1 MISTV
6 DIHECVCGLQK
17 ATFRRTR
24 GDRLPAEYFRRI
36 SEMKIAVTYDNGN
49 IFQHFGK
56 TEFFKVYDVEDNK
69 VISSEVIGSNGVGHG
84 ALAGLLAGQ
93 SVDVLICGG
102 IGDGAQAALEEAGVE
117 LCAGAQG
124 DADQAVEAYLKGELV
139 STGANCDHHHHEE
152 GHSCGDH
159 EEGHSC
165 GGHGEDHSCGG
176 GCGGHDDGHSCGGS
190 CGGCGSQPVLTGR
203 NVGKTCRAHY
213 RGTFNDGTQFD
224 SSYDRG
230 EPLEFICGV
239 GQMIRGFDAA
249 VADMEVGQVV
259 DVHLMPEEAYG
270 MPDPNAIFTL
280 EIAQLPGSEEL
291 EAGQQVYLTNQY
303 GQPFPVKV
311 VAKGETTITFDA
323 NHEMAGKELNFRIEL
338 VEVNE

>member
-1 MISTV
+1 
-6 DIHECVCGLQK
+6 
-17 ATFRRTR
+17 
-24 GDRLPAEYFRRI
+24 
-36 SEMKIAVTYDNGN
+36 MKIAVTYDNGN
-49 IFQHFGK
+49 IFQHFGR
-56 TEFFKVYDVEDNK
+56 TESFKVYEVEGSK
-69 VISSEVIGSNGVGHG
+69 VVSSEVIGSNGVGHG
-84 ALAGLLAGQ
+84 ALAGLLSEQ

-102 IGDGAQAALEEAGVE
+102 IGGGAQQALAEAGVE
-117 LCAGAQG
+117 LVAGAEG
-124 DADQAVEAYLKGELV
+124 DVDQAVEAYLKGELI
-139 STGANCDHHHHEE
+139 STGANCDHHHHED

-159 EEGHSC
+159 GEGHSC
-165 GGHGEDHSCGG
+165 GGHDEDHSCGSGCGDSCGG
-176 GCGGHDDGHSCGGS
+176 GCG
-190 CGGCGSQPVLTGR
+190 SQPALTGR
-203 NVGKTCRAHY
+203 NVGKTCRTHY

-230 EPLEFICGV
+230 EPLEFVCGA

-249 VADMEVGQVV
+249 VADMEVGQIV

-270 MPDPNAIFTL
+270 MPDPNAVFTV

-311 VAKGETTITFDA
+311 TAKDETTITFDA

-338 VEVNE
+338 VEVK